1 MTKSTTKPKVRL
13 RDIAEK
19 AEISISAVSMALA
32 DHPGI
37 GEQTKQRVR
46 QLSREMGYRGT
57 RVRPES
63 GNGSEKQTYRFGF
76 LLLGARLEDEVV
88 SGCLHGLTT
97 SAATSGDR
105 IEITAIED
113 ASDPHQVARRALEY
127 AKDLDGLLLMGMV
140 GRELLTR
147 LEESNVPSVVLGH
160 AMVDP
165 GPLKLKNTLV
175 ITSDEIAMGLLAAA
189 KLIERGHTRIGFLC
203 EHLIKGLAHSHWLA
217 GYAWAHAAA
226 KLPTEP
232 ALAHTS
238 GGSAAAEHAAEA
250 FARLDAPPTAFVVP
264 DARVAARFLEAMAR
278 RGCKVR
284 DTDIVIGSQVH
295 LVKRYH
301 IEQYPLILEDL
312 NQLAGVAVRELRLL
326 CQQGPRPRLSELLVP
341 FVHRN
346 LPEPP
351 SGVGGSSEPVRTGQ
365 TT

>member
-1 MTKSTTKPKVRL
+1 MAKSNSKPKVRL

-37 GEQTKQRVR
+37 GEQTKRRVR
-46 QLSREMGYRGT
+46 QLSREMGYRST
-57 RVRPES
+57 RVRAES
-63 GNGSEKQTYRFGF
+63 GNGAEKDVYRFGF

-113 ASDPHQVARRALEY
+113 ASDPHLVARRALEY

-147 LEESNVPSVVLGH
+147 LEESNIPSIVLGH

-165 GPLKLKNTLV
+165 GPLKLNNTLV

-189 KLIERGHTRIGFLC
+189 RLIECGHTRIGFLC

-226 KLPTEP
+226 KLPTDP

-238 GGSAAAEHAAEA
+238 GGSAAAEQAAVA
-250 FARLDAPPTAFVVP
+250 FTQLDAPPTAFVVP
-264 DARVAARFLEAMAR
+264 DARVAARFLQAMGK
-278 RGCKVR
+278 RGCKVP
-284 DTDIVIGSQVH
+284 DTNIVIGSQVH

-301 IEQYPLILEDL
+301 IEYYPLILEDL
-312 NQLAGVAVRELRLL
+312 DQLAGVAVRELRLL

-346 LPEPP
+346 LPEPA
-351 SGVGGSSEPVRTGQ
+351 GGMDDAAQAVLTGEA
-365 TT
+365 T